1 MMLEERDERERSS
14 EYEAVVLERTDPHDD
29 DQ

>member
-1 MMLEERDERERSS
+1 MLLEGQDERERSS
-14 EYEAVVLERTDPHDD
+14 EYEAVVLERTDPHDG